1 MKKGKFFVT
10 AILSG
15 VMFVSSVFAT
25 EGNKPAMA
33 SSDAKNVVREQIV
46 KALSDISALDQEVV
60 IKFKVSD
67 NSRFEIVNVE
77 GQDKDLVSTVKE
89 ELKNEKIAVPAGLD
103 GFYSIKVRFTDHE
116 VVKED
121 AAAVLRSQL
130 ADALS
135 SVNASESA
143 SVNVQLYINNN
154 TLKVKKVE
162 GSDKNLASAVE
173 TTLSKSSI
181 VPPAEL
187 AGTYNVTV
195 KF

>member
-1 MKKGKFFVT
+1 MKKVKFFVT
-10 AILSG
+10 ALLSG

-25 EGNKPAMA
+25 EGDKPAMA
-33 SSDAKNVVREQIV
+33 SADASNVLRERIVR
-46 KALSDISALDQEVV
+46 ALSDISALDQEVV
-60 IKFKVSD
+60 IKFKVSTD
-67 NSRFEIVNVE
+67 NRFEVVSVD
-77 GQDKDLVSTVKE
+77 GQDKDLVNSVKAE
-89 ELKNEKIAVPAGLD
+89 FKNEKISVPAGLD
-103 GFYSIKVRFTDHE
+103 GLYSVKVRFTDHE

-121 AAAVLRSQL
+121 ASEVLRNQL

-135 SVNASESA
+135 TVNVSESA

-162 GSDKNLASAVE
+162 GSDKSLASAVE
-173 TTLSKSSI
+173 TTLTNSSI